1 MDHVLGRAGQRMR
14 GHEFH
19 YATVLREEG
28 APFAL
33 ARDAYSDD
41 ERPAGL
47 AKERVSGSFF
57 HLIA

>member
-1 MDHVLGRAGQRMR
+1 MSSTMRRFCAKKGRLSRWS
-14 GHEFH
+14 
-19 YATVLREEG
+19 
-28 APFAL
+28 
-33 ARDAYSDD
+33 RDAYSDD